1 MIFPYSLVNLF
12 WKKKEF
18 FEFKFAPIF
27 AKLRQKWEEEKLFE
41 EQNV

>member
-1 MIFPYSLVNLF
+1 MISPCSLVNLF
-12 WKKKEF
+12 EEEKEF